1 MLFEKCLIKEYLQVN
16 QVGIPDHQVLLV
28 LPVHMEDPHLATLVL
43 QDNPLTMVHQGLARD
58 HKWCLYLR
66 EGQPQALLGHLE
78 GPRDL
83 LDPHSTSNLSQ

>member
-1 MLFEKCLIKEYLQVN
+1 M
-16 QVGIPDHQVLLV
+16 GILGHQVLLV
-28 LPVHMEDPHLATLVL
+28 LPAHMEDPHPATLVL
-43 QDNPLTMVHQGLARD
+43 QDNPLTMVHQVLARD

-66 EGQPQALLGHLE
+66 EGQAQALLGHLE

>member
-1 MLFEKCLIKEYLQVN
+1 M
-16 QVGIPDHQVLLV
+16 GIPDHQVLLV
-28 LPVHMEDPHLATLVL
+28 LHVHMEDPHLATLVL
-43 QDNPLTMVHQGLARD
+43 QDNPLTMVHRGLARD

-66 EGQPQALLGHLE
+66 EGQAQALLGQLE